1 VQDIY
6 NLNTEK
12 ELFDFIRKSDYSD
25 VPPLKSIFSE
35 CTFSKISIEDAFD
48 LIKNKE
54 TLIID
59 ARSEKEF
66 NESALPTAINFPVL
80 KNQERHNVGLIYK
93 NYSQSAAVWLA
104 MSYANPKSQN
114 LSDFI
119 IADQPG
125 IKNINNII
133 VYCWRGGGRSS
144 YLAKMIE
151 DILKQN
157 PDANLYTIEGG
168 FKTYRKQVI
177 DFFKTKIVDY
187 NFLEITGLTGSNK
200 SKLIESI
207 STKTD
212 VLDLEFSARHQSSLF
227 GQIPYLIRGF
237 ETVKNQ
243 SAFEN
248 NLFNQMLF
256 LKGKH
261 NILVE
266 SESKKIGDFS
276 IPHTL
281 YNRLESA
288 PCIQLNSSLETRVNT
303 ITEDYFG
310 LDLKGLPLVK
320 EIFIKKS
327 DFFKQQLSKA
337 VYEELLSY
345 LDNAEIRKFSELMLV
360 KYYDKRYKDKGKK
373 PVLIVNSDN
382 IQLAEQKILDY
393 LKKIPLSK
401 GD

>member
-1 VQDIY
+1 MEEIY

-12 ELFDFIRKSDYSD
+12 ELFDFIRNSDYSN
-25 VPPLKSIFSE
+25 VPPLKSVFSE
-35 CTFSKISIEDAFD
+35 CNFKKISIENALD

-54 TLIID
+54 ALVID

-104 MSYANPKSQN
+104 MEYANPKSQS

-119 IADQPG
+119 KTGQPG
-125 IKNINNII
+125 IKNINDII

-157 PDANLYTIEGG
+157 SGANLYTIEGG
-168 FKTYRKQVI
+168 FKEYRKQVI
-177 DFFKTKIVDY
+177 EFFKTKIGHY
-187 NFLEITGLTGSNK
+187 SFLEVTGLTGSNK
-200 SKLIESI
+200 SNLIQSI

-212 VLDLEFSARHQSSLF
+212 VLDLEFCARHQSSLF

-237 ETVKNQ
+237 EPIKNQ

-248 NLFNQMLF
+248 NVFNQMLF
-256 LKGKH
+256 LKGTN

-276 IPHTL
+276 IPKTL
-281 YNRLESA
+281 YYRLETA
-288 PCIQLNSSLETRVNT
+288 PCIQLNASLETRVNT

-310 LDLKGLPLVK
+310 LDLKGLALVK
-320 EIFIKKS
+320 EIFLKKS

-337 VYEELLSY
+337 VYDELLSY
-345 LDNAEIRKFSELMLV
+345 LENGEVRKFSEIMLV

-373 PVLIVNSDN
+373 PELIVNSDN
-382 IQLAEQKILDY
+382 IQLATQEILNY
-393 LKKIPLSK
+393 ISELPPSE
-401 GD
+401 GE

>member
-1 VQDIY
+1 MQDIY

-12 ELFDFIRKSDYSD
+12 ELFDFIQKSDYSN
-25 VPPLKSIFSE
+25 VPALKSIFSD
-35 CTFSKISIEDAFD
+35 CNFSKISIEDALT
-48 LIKNKE
+48 LIKNKDA
-54 TLIID
+54 LVID
-59 ARSEKEF
+59 ARSEKEY
-66 NESALPTAINFPVL
+66 NESSLPTAINFPVL
-80 KNQERHNVGLIYK
+80 QNQERHNVGLIYK

-104 MSYANPKSQN
+104 MEYANPKSQN

-119 IADQPG
+119 KSNQPS
-125 IKNINNII
+125 IKNII

-151 DILKQN
+151 DILRQN
-157 PDANLYTIEGG
+157 PGANLYTIIGG
-168 FKTYRKQVI
+168 FKAYRKVVI
-177 DFFKTKIVDY
+177 DFFKTKINDY
-187 NFLEITGLTGSNK
+187 SFLEITGLTGSNK

-207 STKTD
+207 STKTE
-212 VLDLEFSARHQSSLF
+212 VLDLEFCAKHQSSLF
-227 GQIPYLIRGF
+227 GQIPYLIRDYNP
-237 ETVKNQ
+237 VKNQ

-256 LKGKH
+256 LKSKS

-266 SESKKIGDFS
+266 SESKKIGDFF
-276 IPHTL
+276 IPETL
-281 YNRLESA
+281 NNKLESA
-288 PCIQLNSSLETRVNT
+288 PCIQLNASLETRVNT

-310 LDLKGLPLVK
+310 FDLKGLLLVK

-337 VYEELLSY
+337 VYDELLSY
-345 LDNAEIRKFSELMLV
+345 LENGEVRKFSETMLV

-373 PVLIVNSDN
+373 PVLTINSDN
-382 IQLAEQKILDY
+382 IQLASQQILEY
-393 LKKIPLSK
+393 LTKLPPSE

>member
-1 VQDIY
+1 MQDLNNIN

-12 ELFDFIRKSDYSD
+12 ELFDFIRKSDYSN
-25 VPPLKSIFSE
+25 VPTLKSVFSE
-35 CTFSKISIEDAFD
+35 CSFSKISIEDALS
-48 LIKNKE
+48 LIKGKD
-54 TLIID
+54 TLVID

-104 MSYANPKSQN
+104 MEYANPKSQD

-119 IADQPG
+119 TTGQHG
-125 IKNINNII
+125 IKNII

-151 DILKQN
+151 DIIKQN
-157 PDANLYTIEGG
+157 PEANLYTVIGG
-168 FKTYRKQVI
+168 FKSYRKQVI
-177 DFFKTKIVDY
+177 EFFKAKINDY
-187 NFLEITGLTGSNK
+187 SFLEITGLTGSNK
-200 SKLIESI
+200 SKLITST

-237 ETVKNQ
+237 EPVKNQ

-256 LKGKH
+256 LKGKN
-261 NILVE
+261 NILIE
-266 SESKKIGDFS
+266 SESKKIGDFF
-276 IPHTL
+276 IPDTL
-281 YNRLESA
+281 YNKLETA
-288 PCIQLNSSLETRVNT
+288 PCIQLNASLETRVTT

-310 LDLKGLPLVK
+310 FDLKGLPLVK

-337 VYEELLSY
+337 VYDELLSH
-345 LDNAEIRKFSELMLV
+345 LENGEVRKFSEIMLV

-382 IQLAEQKILDY
+382 VQLAAKQILDY
-393 LKKIPLSK
+393 LTKLPSS
-401 GD
+401 DRD